1 MSKKDPLG
9 EDAIRA
15 AVEDPARLK
24 ALRATGLLGTPAEP
38 AFDRFTRL
46 AAKMLSTPVA
56 LVSLIDDQ
64 NQFFKSQVGFPK
76 GLAGRGQVPISQSFC
91 KNLLASTE
99 PLAIENT
106 SQSPLVAGSTTLAAL
121 GAAAY
126 LGVPLFNATK
136 DVLGV
141 FCVVDARPR
150 QWTPDEIDVLRELAA
165 SVVTEIELRR
175 SSNELKQSRA
185 WLTAL
190 IDSTEDA
197 VWAVDHSFRLTAANS
212 RFKRLHHAL
221 FGLDVVLG
229 DAIGDRIP
237 KKDLAVFRELY
248 RRALAGERF
257 SVERRRLVG
266 WEQRDFIISLSPIK
280 EDGKTIGA
288 TAFAHDITDRVRSE
302 AQLRQ
307 QTAFVKLLQSV
318 AVASNQAATS
328 GEALQICL
336 NQVCEHT
343 GWSIG
348 HVYQVAPDG
357 SALIPSEL
365 WHIDEVEKFHRFHE
379 ITSRTKIARGEGLPG
394 QVWATGQ
401 PAWMNGLVENQD
413 FVRGQAVREM
423 RLQTGFAFPVLVG
436 NEVTA
441 VAEFYSERIA
451 QPDQALLEV
460 MVNLGTQLGRVVE
473 RERAT
478 AELARHA
485 DQVRALSIVDDLTGL
500 YNRRGFLTLA
510 QRQLKVALRKRR
522 RALLFFLDLDGL
534 KQINDRLGHKAGD
547 QALIDAAEQLKRA
560 FRDADIVG
568 RLGGDEFVALAI
580 EASPDSAE
588 SMSARLRER
597 LDLGA
602 GGAGRSGRG
611 DRPHA
616 LTMSIGVA
624 TFDPRKPEPIEGLLS
639 RADADMYRVK
649 RGRKTTL
656 RRVKA

>member
-1 MSKKDPLG
+1 VSRKPTLD
-9 EDAIRA
+9 EEAIRA
-15 AVEDPARLK
+15 ALEDPSRLE
-24 ALRATGLLGTPAEP
+24 ALRASGLLGTPAEP

-46 AAKMLSTPVA
+46 ASKMLSTPVA
-56 LVSLIDDQ
+56 LVSLID
-64 NQFFKSQVGFPK
+64 NERQFFKSQVGLPK
-76 GLAGRGQVPISQSFC
+76 SLVGRGEIPISQSFC

-99 PLAIENT
+99 PLALADTRQT
-106 SQSPLVAGSTTLAAL
+106 SLVAGNTTLAAL

-126 LGVPLFNATK
+126 LGVPLVTAAQQI
-136 DVLGV
+136 LGV
-141 FCVVDARPR
+141 FCVVDSKPR
-150 QWTPDEIDVLRELAA
+150 TWNPDEIDVLRELAA

-175 SSNELKQSRA
+175 STNELKQSRA

-197 VWAVDHSFRLTAANS
+197 VWAVDPSFRLTAANS
-212 RFKRLHHAL
+212 RFRRLHHAM
-221 FGLDVVLG
+221 FGLDV
-229 DAIGDRIP
+229 AIGDGFGDRLP
-237 KKDLAVFRELY
+237 KKDQVVFRELY

-257 SVERRRLVG
+257 SVERRRLIG
-266 WEQRDFIISLSPIK
+266 WEQRDFVISLSPIQ
-280 EDGKTIGA
+280 EDGKTVGA
-288 TAFAHDITDRVRSE
+288 TAFAQDGTDRVRSE

-328 GEALQICL
+328 SEALQICL
-336 NQVCEHT
+336 NQVCEQT

-357 SALIPSEL
+357 AALLPSDL

-379 ITSRTKIARGEGLPG
+379 ITSRTQITKGEGLPG
-394 QVWATGQ
+394 QVWASGN
-401 PAWMNGLVENQD
+401 PAWIGGLVENQD
-413 FVRGQAVREM
+413 FARGQAVREM

-436 NEVTA
+436 KEVTA
-441 VAEFYSERIA
+441 VAEFYTERVA
-451 QPDQALLEV
+451 PPDQALLDV

-485 DQVRALSIVDDLTGL
+485 EQVRALSIVDDLTGL

-547 QALIDAAEQLKRA
+547 QALVDAADQLKRA

-597 LDLGA
+597 LSV
-602 GGAGRSGRG
+602 RPGRG
-611 DRPHA
+611 ERPHA

-656 RRVKA
+656 RRAKA

>member
-1 MSKKDPLG
+1 VSKRDLAG
-9 EDAIRA
+9 EEAIRA
-15 AVEDPARLK
+15 ALEDPARLE
-24 ALRATGLLGTPAEP
+24 ALRATGLLDTPADP

-64 NQFFKSQVGFPK
+64 RQFFKSQVGFPK
-76 GLAGRGQVPISQSFC
+76 GLAARGEIPISQSFC
-91 KNLLASTE
+91 KNLLARTE
-99 PLAIENT
+99 PLALENT
-106 SQSPLVAGSTTLAAL
+106 IESPLVAGSTALAAL
-121 GAAAY
+121 GAVAY
-126 LGVPLFNATK
+126 LGVPLITTAHH
-136 DVLGV
+136 VLGV
-141 FCVVDARPR
+141 FCVVDSKRR
-150 QWTPDEIDVLRELAA
+150 SWTPDEIDVLRELAA

-197 VWAVDHSFRLTAANS
+197 VWAVDHSFRLTAMNS
-212 RFKRLHHAL
+212 RFRRLHHSM
-221 FGLDVVLG
+221 FGRDVEIGDTLG
-229 DAIGDRIP
+229 DRMP
-237 KKDLAVFRELY
+237 KKDQVVFRELY
-248 RRALAGERF
+248 RRALTGERF
-257 SVERRRLVG
+257 SVERRHLVG
-266 WEQRDFIISLSPIK
+266 WEQRDFVISLSPIQ
-280 EDGKTIGA
+280 EDGKTVGA
-288 TAFAHDITDRVRSE
+288 TAFAQDVTDRLRSE

-318 AVASNQAATS
+318 AMASNQAATS

-336 NQVCEHT
+336 NQVCEQT

-348 HVYQVAPDG
+348 HVFHVAPDG
-357 SALIPSEL
+357 SALVPSDL

-379 ITSRTKIARGEGLPG
+379 ATSRTRIARGEGLPG
-394 QVWATGQ
+394 LVWATGN
-401 PAWMNGLVENQD
+401 PAWMSGLLENQD

-436 NEVTA
+436 KEVTA
-441 VAEFYSERIA
+441 VVEFYSERIA
-451 QPDQALLEV
+451 QPDQGLLDV

-485 DQVRALSIVDDLTGL
+485 EQVRALSIVDDLTGL

-522 RALLFFLDLDGL
+522 RALLFFLDVDGL

-547 QALIDAAEQLKRA
+547 QALIDAAEQLRLA

-580 EASPDSAE
+580 EASPDSAVA
-588 SMSARLRER
+588 MSARLRDR
-597 LDLGA
+597 LNT
-602 GGAGRSGRG
+602 RPGRG
-611 DRPHA
+611 ERAHV